1 MSPPRVLLVDDFPP
15 LRDAVR
21 RLLSPDFA
29 VIGEASDGEEAME
42 LVRELQPDVVVLDV
56 AMPGEG
62 GIATVRKITASGG
75 CSAVVM
81 LSVFDDPAL
90 VHDAS
95 HAGARGYVLKSRA
108 GTDLAP
114 AIRAALASG

>member
-42 LVRELQPDVVVLDV
+42 LVRELPPDVVVLDV

-62 GIATVRKITASGG
+62 GMATVRRITASGG

-81 LSVFDDPAL
+81 LSVLDDPAL
-90 VHDAS
+90 VLDAS

>member
-1 MSPPRVLLVDDFPP
+1 
-15 LRDAVR
+15 
-21 RLLSPDFA
+21 
-29 VIGEASDGEEAME
+29 
-42 LVRELQPDVVVLDV
+42 
-56 AMPGEG
+56 MPGEG

-90 VHDAS
+90 VLDAS

-114 AIRAALASG
+114 AFGLLSPVGKSGESGPGCGVSARPAWPHVALKGG

>member
-1 MSPPRVLLVDDFPP
+1 MSPPRVLLVDNFPP

-29 VIGEASDGEEAME
+29 VIGEASDVEEAME

-62 GIATVRKITASGG
+62 GMATVRRITASGG

-81 LSVFDDPAL
+81 LSVLDDPAL
-90 VHDAS
+90 VLDAS

-114 AIRAALASG
+114 AIRAAPASG

>member
-1 MSPPRVLLVDDFPP
+1 VLLVDDFPP

-29 VIGEASDGEEAME
+29 VIGEASDVEEAME

-62 GIATVRKITASGG
+62 GMATVRRITASGG

-81 LSVFDDPAL
+81 LSVLDDPAL
-90 VHDAS
+90 VLDAS
-95 HAGARGYVLKSRA
+95 HAGARGYALKSRA